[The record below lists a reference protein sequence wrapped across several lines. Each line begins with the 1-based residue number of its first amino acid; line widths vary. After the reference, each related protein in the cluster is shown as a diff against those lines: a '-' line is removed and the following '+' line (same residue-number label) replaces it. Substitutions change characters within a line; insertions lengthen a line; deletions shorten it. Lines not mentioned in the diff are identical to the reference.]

1 MITFDTHGDT
11 PLSVRIVRVVVPL
24 LLFFAYLL
32 GRVYPAADGRIPAG
46 EALVMG
52 VVLIGLAFTGLI
64 ALGDLIAPLTP
75 RMRSRLDSEAL
86 EITAVHAPVVTDI
99 DAAIDDAREQSW
111 PRNTV
116 TVPAALFF
124 GQGRVTGT
132 LPPEPYVQV
141 GAGPDEYIVTIPD
154 DATAPLHLFTHDYAP
169 QHHTP
174 PRGIRLVGD
183 HGEGLRAYL
192 APALAKVAADL
203 VEDARRMRPPAAGRH
218 HRNDKD

>member
-1 MITFDTHGDT
+1 MITFDTRGDT
-11 PLSVRIVRVVVPL
+11 PLSVRLARVVVPL

-32 GRVYPAADGRIPAG
+32 GRVYPAAGGRIPAG

-75 RMRSRLDSEAL
+75 RVRSRLDSEAL

-111 PRNTV
+111 PRN
-116 TVPAALFF
+116 A
-124 GQGRVTGT
+124 GT
-132 LPPEPYVQV
+132 LLQPAVEQMARDLGY
-141 GAGPDEYIVTIPD
+141 GPHDIAEIVAMVAKDRASIED
-154 DATAPLHLFTHDYAP
+154 TAPLHLFTHEYHA

-174 PRGIRLVGD
+174 PRG
-183 HGEGLRAYL
+183 L
-192 APALAKVAADL
+192 AAVSGSPDQFESD
-203 VEDARRMRPPAAGRH
+203 VEDWWDRHLDDPRPAGRH
-218 HRNDKD
+218 HKTKD

>member
-99 DAAIDDAREQSW
+99 DAAIEAAVEASW

-116 TVPAALFF
+116 TVPAAMFF
-124 GQGRVTGT
+124 GQGRMTGT
-132 LPPEPYVQV
+132 LNDHVNIQPGP
-141 GAGPDEYIVTIPD
+141 GPDEYVVTIPD

-174 PRGIRLVGD
+174 PRGFPAIPVDRFDGRTWTST
-183 HGEGLRAYL
+183 GLRL
-192 APALAKVAADL
+192 ARPDL
-203 VEDARRMRPPAAGRH
+203 LPPEIYIPQAGRH